1 MGHPTG
7 GGQEMCLVAESK
19 FFLVVVCMFFIVPF
33 MGFKGIFRASAWW
46 GSPLGEG
53 RKCVSSP
60 RVGFPAEQEG
70 GR

>member
-1 MGHPTG
+1 MMACDVSP
-7 GGQEMCLVAESK
+7 VAM
-19 FFLVVVCMFFIVPF
+19 FLVVVCMFFIVPF

-46 GSPLGEG
+46 ASPLGES